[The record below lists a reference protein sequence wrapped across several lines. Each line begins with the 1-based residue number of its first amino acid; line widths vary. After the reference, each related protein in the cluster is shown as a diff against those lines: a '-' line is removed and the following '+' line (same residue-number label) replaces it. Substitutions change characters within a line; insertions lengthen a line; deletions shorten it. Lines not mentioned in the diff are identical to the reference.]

1 MVGVPRGRAGINVL
15 QALFLSGRVTVYPSG
30 SASGAPAVLQEPLM
44 THPNAQRAEGLYD
57 PRYEHDACGV
67 ALVARLDNRPT
78 HEVVDQGLLALENL
92 EHRGAA
98 GADRHTGDGAGILVQ
113 MPDRFL
119 RSAVDFELPEPGRY
133 GVAMCFLPRGA
144 VRREKL
150 EALLERNVRIE
161 GQIVLGWRD
170 VPIDEEHVGSTAN
183 STRPEMRQLFIA
195 AGPGFMDDQDAFER
209 KLYVL
214 RRVVELAAGPD
225 FYVASMSSRTLVYKG
240 MLIAHQMRNGFFPDL
255 LDESFASAMALVHS
269 RFSTNTFPGWE
280 LAHPYRVIAHN
291 GEINTLMGNVNWM
304 RARESRLASH
314 LFGGDLPKIFPIV
327 RPGGSDSP
335 TFDNVLELLM
345 LAGRSLPH
353 AIMMMIPEAH
363 EGRDDLPDELKAFYE
378 FHASF
383 MEPWDGPAAV
393 AFTDGRLIGATLD
406 RNGLRPGRWL
416 ETHDGLVVL
425 GSEAG
430 LLDIPPERVKRL
442 GRLQPG
448 KLFLVDLE
456 RHRIVA
462 DNEVKAEI
470 AGQRPYR
477 KWLDKHRVHF
487 ADLAPAHVTLTG
499 VEPLLRRQMAFG
511 YSQED
516 LRVLISPMAARGEEP
531 VGWMGNDTAL
541 GLLPAQR
548 PPLYSY
554 FKQLFAQV
562 TNPPID
568 PIREAVVMSVSAA
581 IGAEGN
587 LLDET
592 PEHAHQ
598 MVMHGPILRNIEL
611 ETLRQVGHEIFA
623 TATLDITWPVDE
635 GPEGMQKRL
644 TNLCDEAYDNVQ
656 AGANALIPTHRRL
669 GPERAAIPSLLA
681 VAAVHHHLVRA
692 GNRLQAGL
700 VLESAEPREVHHFAT
715 LIGYGCSAIN
725 PYLLMDSVDDLVAQ
739 GRVAGVTDPDAAER
753 NIVKAIEKGLLK
765 TISKMGISTIQS
777 YCGAQIFEAVGL
789 ERDLIDRHFTGTASR
804 IGGIGM
810 DVLARE
816 ALDRHGRAYPLPE
829 GGLLPV
835 GGIYAWRRD
844 GEKHMWNP
852 ETIGLL
858 QHSVRAADGNARSKY
873 DEYSEKVNEEATRQ
887 ATLRGLLKFREG
899 AQDPIPLDE
908 VEPAKAIVR
917 RFSTGAMSL
926 GSIS

>member
-1 MVGVPRGRAGINVL
+1 MAWRTTATFSARAGRVSSMSATGHQGDSPQHVAANGHSRARRGGGPFAPTGPCSRL
-15 QALFLSGRVTVYPSG
+15 PAPPQAPL
-30 SASGAPAVLQEPLM
+30 PADRSPPMSRSMLPPQ
-44 THPNAQRAEGLYD
+44 ADGLYD

-78 HEVVDQGLLALENL
+78 HQVVDQALTALENL

-98 GADRHTGDGAGILVQ
+98 GADKHTGDGAGMLVQ

-133 GVAMCFLPRGA
+133 GVAMCFLPRDA
-144 VRREKL
+144 ARRQML
-150 EALLERNVRIE
+150 EALMERNVRVE
-161 GQIVLGWRD
+161 GQVVLGWRD
-170 VPIDEEHVGSTAN
+170 VPIDEEHVGTTAN
-183 STRPEMRQLFIA
+183 ASRPEIRQLFIA
-195 AGPGFMDDQDAFER
+195 AGPGLMDDQDVFER
-209 KLYVL
+209 KLYVI
-214 RRVVELAAGPD
+214 RRIVELAAGPD
-225 FYVASMSSRTLVYKG
+225 FYVASCSSRTLVYKG
-240 MLIAHQMRNGFFPDL
+240 MLIAHQVRNGFYPDL
-255 LDESFASAMALVHS
+255 LDERFASAMGLVHS
-269 RFSTNTFPGWE
+269 RFSTNTFPSWE

-314 LFGGDLPKIFPIV
+314 LFGGDLQKIFPVV
-327 RPGGSDSP
+327 RPGNSDSA

-363 EGRDDLPDELKAFYE
+363 EGRDDISDELKAFYE
-378 FHASF
+378 FHSCF

-393 AFTDGRLIGATLD
+393 AFTDGRLIGAPLD

-430 LLDIPPERVKRL
+430 LLDIEPERVKRL

-456 RHRIVA
+456 RHRIVE
-462 DNEVKAEI
+462 DHEVKSEI

-477 KWLDKHRVHF
+477 RWLDDHRVHF
-487 ADLAPAHVTLTG
+487 ADLAPAHVTLSG
-499 VEPLLRRQMAFG
+499 VEPLLLRQLAFG

-516 LRVLISPMAARGEEP
+516 MRVLISPMAARGEEP
-531 VGWMGNDTAL
+531 VGSMGNDNAL
-541 GLLPAQR
+541 AVLSDQR

-581 IGAEGN
+581 VGAEGN

-598 MVMHGPILRNIEL
+598 LVMHGPILRNVEL

-635 GPEGMQKRL
+635 GPQGMQKRL
-644 TNLCDEAYDNVQ
+644 TNLCDEAYDNVG
-656 AGANALIPTHRRL
+656 AGVNVIILSDRRL
-669 GPERAAIPSLLA
+669 GRGRAPIPALLA

-700 VLESAEPREVHHFAT
+700 VLESGEPREVHHFAT

-725 PYLLMDSVDDLVAQ
+725 PYLMLDTVDELVVQ
-739 GRVAGVTDPDAAER
+739 ERVAGVDDPDVAQR
-753 NIVKAIEKGLLK
+753 NLVNAIEKGLLK

-789 ERDLIDRHFTGTASR
+789 ERTLIDRHFTGTASR

-810 DVLARE
+810 DLLACE
-816 ALDRHGRAYPLPE
+816 ALDRHERGFAWVPAE
-829 GGLLPV
+829 EDALLPV
-835 GGIYAWRRD
+835 GGVYAW
-844 GEKHMWNP
+844 
-852 ETIGLL
+852 
-858 QHSVRAADGNARSKY
+858 
-873 DEYSEKVNEEATRQ
+873 
-887 ATLRGLLKFREG
+887 
-899 AQDPIPLDE
+899 
-908 VEPAKAIVR
+908 
-917 RFSTGAMSL
+917 
-926 GSIS
+926 